1 MPYFQLKVRNVH
13 PKKLDRCT
21 EKKQGGKGTAA
32 GRAFEKG
39 HLSSFDRSNDQQKK
53 TTGLSMPQTRKM
65 NSKKKRPCTRRS
77 AGCSPLC
84 CTPTTPPSLH
94 TFPARSCKPATS
106 SFYLIS
112 FQIPS
117 QTCDFPLDG
126 KVSRQIKL
134 KTKKK
139 PFVKILPA
147 TLVPTGIPITR
158 YVSPACALFLFLVL
172 PPFPQRK
179 GNRSN
184 VGSDPIA
191 K

>member
-1 MPYFQLKVRNVH
+1 MISK
-13 PKKLDRCT
+13 
-21 EKKQGGKGTAA
+21 
-32 GRAFEKG
+32 
-39 HLSSFDRSNDQQKK
+39 KK

-65 NSKKKRPCTRRS
+65 NSKKKETMHSTKRWLFATLLHSYHSSLPTYVSCTFMQARDIKFLPNFFPDPITDLRF
-77 AGCSPLC
+77 
-84 CTPTTPPSLH
+84 PPRWKS
-94 TFPARSCKPATS
+94 KP
-106 SFYLIS
+106 
-112 FQIPS
+112 PN
-117 QTCDFPLDG
+117 
-126 KVSRQIKL
+126 QIKN
-134 KTKKK
+134 KKK